1 MSRIV
6 LDVEGRACAAAH
18 GRRAVEAALFFIS
31 VGLDFRAIALNYKIN
46 KNFVYY

>member
-1 MSRIV
+1 MSNNSV
-6 LDVEGRACAAAH
+6 GQASNQSVKTPFAKTA
-18 GRRAVEAALFFIS
+18 FFIS